1 MNYFLWTIITPLSS
15 AIMVLPISRVSD
27 KIRNWF
33 SVIASIITLALIVPL
48 SFDVLTG
55 KTFSLEYVWSKTL
68 NITLSFKMD
77 GLGYLFA
84 FIASL
89 IGFLTI
95 LFSVRDLNGELDL
108 GTYYMWM
115 LLFIG
120 SMIGLAFSSDF
131 ITFFIFWELV
141 SLCSWGLIGFWKE
154 RAKSIRASMKAL
166 LMTHI
171 SSLPLLVAILFLYL
185 TTGTFSISQIASKLG
200 EINVQPLITGAAI
213 MFLLALMAKSVQVPI
228 HTWLP
233 EAMEAPTPVS
243 ALLHAA
249 TMVKAGVL
257 LAVRM
262 ITIFSPLFTS
272 YSWNFIFATLGT
284 LSMIIAIHMAL
295 IEKDIKRILAYSTIS
310 HIGYIMLGI
319 GIGTALG
326 VAGGLFHLLNHAMF
340 KACLFLCAGSVIYRV
355 GTRNIDEMGGLAKR
369 MPITAAA
376 FLIAA
381 LSASGIPPFSGFAS
395 KLMIYEAALT
405 AQGPYAS
412 MYIIYCFL
420 AIYAGVITLAT
431 FIKVIHNVFF
441 GQMPSRFKDIKEPP
455 ASMIFPSIL
464 LAGASI
470 LFGLL
475 PQFPLNT
482 FIFPALKTIK
492 FKFAAQLSVTWL
504 GYATTIGS
512 YQAAFIAILLAA
524 SFGLGLLI
532 YLTGIRTVSTLPVSS
547 IKYGP
552 MIGGEDAPIISYE
565 SIKVPSIPFSQA
577 IKSTLNFIFHVSDM
591 GGFDLLWFNIA
602 KGVNKI
608 ASIISKYLNSKAGI
622 SLPLIILISFIFN
635 SISQAPFTLF
645 LIYIGILLMI
655 IGALTAIAQSTFI
668 RLLTWLSVSWIG
680 RILLE
685 FGTAT
690 TIGIAGGILDLL
702 NIALILPTLL
712 LVGLAIKKASGTTD
726 FKELGGLARKMPI
739 TAGAF
744 LISSLALSGIP
755 PLNGWWSEYH
765 LFMVAA
771 EFNKLDLGFAIMLAS
786 ALTIASVLKAFN
798 AIFYGKTTA
807 KTAEAHESLIAI
819 ITAILTA
826 ICIAIG
832 IYPELLMSWIYRLV
846 GG

>member
-15 AIMVLPISRVSD
+15 AIIVLLISRVSG

-33 SVIASIITLALIVPL
+33 SVIASIVTLALIVL
-48 SFDVLTG
+48 LLFDILAGETP
-55 KTFSLEYVWSKTL
+55 SLEYVWSKTL
-68 NITLSFKMD
+68 NMTLSFKMD
-77 GLGYLFA
+77 GLGYLFS

-95 LFSVRDLNGELDL
+95 LFSVRDLDGELDL
-108 GTYYMWM
+108 GVYYMWM

-120 SMIGLAFSSDF
+120 SMIGLAFSNDF
-131 ITFFIFWELV
+131 ITFFIFWELI

-154 RAKSIRASMKAL
+154 RTEAVRASMKAF

-171 SSLPLLVAILFLYL
+171 SSLSLLIAILFLYL
-185 TTGTFSISQIASKLG
+185 ATGTFSISMIASKIN
-200 EINVQPLITGAAI
+200 EINTQPIVTGAAI
-213 MFLLALMAKSVQVPI
+213 MFLLALMAKSVQVPL

-262 ITIFSPLFTS
+262 IIIFSPLLTS
-272 YSWNFIFATLGT
+272 PSWNLVFATLGT

-295 IEKDIKRILAYSTIS
+295 IEKDIKRVLAYSTIS

-319 GIGTALG
+319 GIGTTLG
-326 VAGGLFHLLNHAMF
+326 VAGGLFHLLNHAIF

-355 GTRNIDEMGGLAKR
+355 GTRNIDEMGGLAKK
-369 MPITAAA
+369 MPITAIA
-376 FLIAA
+376 FLVAA
-381 LSASGIPPFSGFAS
+381 LSASGIPPFNGFAS

-412 MYIIYCFL
+412 IYIIYCFL
-420 AIYAGVITLAT
+420 AIYVGIITLAT
-431 FIKVIHNVFF
+431 FMKVAHNVFF

-455 ASMIFPSIL
+455 ASMIFPPIL

-470 LFGLL
+470 LFGIL

-482 FIFPALKTIK
+482 FIFPALRTIK

-504 GYATTIGS
+504 GYTTAIGS

-524 SFGLGLLI
+524 SFGLGMLI
-532 YLTGIRTVSTLPVSS
+532 YLTGIKTAPALPVSV
-547 IKYGP
+547 KYGA

-565 SIKVPSIPFSQA
+565 SVKVPSIPFSQA
-577 IKSTLNFIFHVSDM
+577 IKSVLNPIFHVSDI
-591 GGFDLLWFNIA
+591 GGFDLFWLNMA
-602 KGVNKI
+602 RGVNKI
-608 ASIISKYLNSKAGI
+608 ASIVSKYLNSKAGI
-622 SLPLIILISFIFN
+622 SLALIILISFILN

-668 RLLTWLSVSWIG
+668 RLLMWLSVSWIG

-702 NIALILPTLL
+702 NIVLILPTLL
-712 LVGLAIKKASGTTD
+712 LVGLAIKKSSGTID

-744 LISSLALSGIP
+744 LILSLALSGIP

-765 LFMVAA
+765 LFMTAV
-771 EFNKLDLGFAIMLAS
+771 ELNKLDLGFAIMLAS
-786 ALTIASVLKAFN
+786 ALIIASILKAFN
-798 AIFYGKTTA
+798 AIFYGKTTI

-819 ITAILTA
+819 ITVILTA
-826 ICIAIG
+826 ICITIG
-832 IYPELLMSWIYRLV
+832 IYPELLMPWIYTLA

>member
-15 AIMVLPISRVSD
+15 AIIVLLISRVSG

-33 SVIASIITLALIVPL
+33 SVIASIVTLALIVL
-48 SFDVLTG
+48 LLFDILAGETP
-55 KTFSLEYVWSKTL
+55 SLEYVWSKTL
-68 NITLSFKMD
+68 NMTLSFKMD
-77 GLGYLFA
+77 GLGYLFS

-95 LFSVRDLNGELDL
+95 LFSVRDLDGELDL
-108 GTYYMWM
+108 GVYYMWM

-120 SMIGLAFSSDF
+120 SMIGLAFSNDF
-131 ITFFIFWELV
+131 ITFFIFWELI

-154 RAKSIRASMKAL
+154 RTEAVRASMKAF

-171 SSLPLLVAILFLYL
+171 SSLSLLIAILFLYL
-185 TTGTFSISQIASKLG
+185 ATGTFSISMIASKIN
-200 EINVQPLITGAAI
+200 EINTQPIVTGAAI
-213 MFLLALMAKSVQVPI
+213 MFLLALMAKSVQVPL

-262 ITIFSPLFTS
+262 IIIFSPLLTS
-272 YSWNFIFATLGT
+272 PSWNLVFATLGT

-295 IEKDIKRILAYSTIS
+295 IEKDIKRVLAYSTIS

-319 GIGTALG
+319 GIGTTLG
-326 VAGGLFHLLNHAMF
+326 VAGGLFHLLNHAIF

-355 GTRNIDEMGGLAKR
+355 GTRNIDEMGGLAKK
-369 MPITAAA
+369 MPITAIA
-376 FLIAA
+376 FLVAA
-381 LSASGIPPFSGFAS
+381 LSASGIPPFNGFAS

-412 MYIIYCFL
+412 IYIIYCFL
-420 AIYAGVITLAT
+420 AIYVGIITLAT
-431 FIKVIHNVFF
+431 FMKVAHNVFF

-455 ASMIFPSIL
+455 ASMIFPPIL

-470 LFGLL
+470 LFGIL

-482 FIFPALKTIK
+482 FIFPALRTIK

-504 GYATTIGS
+504 GYTTAIGS

-524 SFGLGLLI
+524 SFGLGMLI
-532 YLTGIRTVSTLPVSS
+532 YLTGIKTVPALPVSV
-547 IKYGP
+547 KYGA

-565 SIKVPSIPFSQA
+565 SVKVPSIPFSQA
-577 IKSTLNFIFHVSDM
+577 IKSVLNPIFHVSDI
-591 GGFDLLWFNIA
+591 GGFDLFWLNMA
-602 KGVNKI
+602 RGVNKI
-608 ASIISKYLNSKAGI
+608 ASIVSKYLNSKAGI
-622 SLPLIILISFIFN
+622 SLALIILISFILN

-668 RLLTWLSVSWIG
+668 RLLMWLSVSWIG

-702 NIALILPTLL
+702 NIVLILPTLL
-712 LVGLAIKKASGTTD
+712 LVGLAIKKSSGTID

-744 LISSLALSGIP
+744 LILSLALSGIP

-765 LFMVAA
+765 LFMTAV
-771 EFNKLDLGFAIMLAS
+771 ELNKLDLGFAIMLAS
-786 ALTIASVLKAFN
+786 ALIIASILKAFN
-798 AIFYGKTTA
+798 AIFYGKTTI

-819 ITAILTA
+819 ITVILTA
-826 ICIAIG
+826 ICITIG
-832 IYPELLMSWIYRLV
+832 IYPELLMPWIYTLA

>member
-1 MNYFLWTIITPLSS
+1 MNCLLWTIIIPLSS
-15 AIMVLPISRVSD
+15 AIMVLPISRASG

-33 SVIASIITLALIVPL
+33 SVIASIVTLALIIPL
-48 SFDVLTG
+48 SFDILTG
-55 KTFSLEYVWSKTL
+55 ETPSLEYVWSKTL
-68 NITLSFKMD
+68 NITLSFRMD
-77 GLGYLFA
+77 GLSYLFA

-115 LLFIG
+115 LLFVG
-120 SMIGLAFSSDF
+120 SMIGLALSNDF
-131 ITFFIFWELV
+131 ITFFIFWELI

-185 TTGTFSISQIASKLG
+185 TTGTFSIPLIASKLS
-200 EINVQPLITGAAI
+200 EINAQPLVTGAAV

-272 YSWNFIFATLGT
+272 YSWNLIFATLGT

-319 GIGTALG
+319 GIGTPLG
-326 VAGGLFHLLNHAMF
+326 VAGGLFHLLNHAIF

-355 GTRNIDEMGGLAKR
+355 ETRNIDEMGGLAKK
-369 MPITAAA
+369 MPITASA

-381 LSASGIPPFSGFAS
+381 LSASGIPPFNGFAS

-412 MYIIYCFL
+412 IYIIYCFL
-420 AIYAGVITLAT
+420 AIYTGVITLAT
-431 FIKVIHNVFF
+431 FVKVIHNVFF

-455 ASMIFPSIL
+455 ASMIFPSLL

-470 LFGLL
+470 LFGLF

-482 FIFPALKTIK
+482 FIFPALRTVG
-492 FKFAAQLSVTWL
+492 FKFVAQLSVTWL

-512 YQAAFIAILLAA
+512 YQVAFIAILLTA

-532 YLTGIRTVSTLPVSS
+532 YLTGIRTVPTLPVS
-547 IKYGP
+547 IKYRA

-565 SIKVPSIPFSQA
+565 SVKVPSIPFSQA
-577 IKSTLNFIFHVSDM
+577 IKSVLNLIFHVSDM
-591 GGFDLLWFNIA
+591 GGFDLLWLNVA
-602 KGVNKI
+602 KGINKI
-608 ASIISKYLNSKAGI
+608 ASIVSKYLNSKAGI
-622 SLPLIILISFIFN
+622 SLALIILISFILN
-635 SISQAPFTLF
+635 LISQAPLTLF

-655 IGALTAIAQSTFI
+655 VGALTAIAQLIFI
-668 RLLTWLSVSWIG
+668 KLLIWLLVSWIG

-685 FGTAT
+685 LGTAT
-690 TIGIAGGILDLL
+690 TIGIAGGILDLV

-739 TAGAF
+739 TAGVF
-744 LISSLALSGIP
+744 LLSSLALSGIP

-765 LFMVAA
+765 LFMTAA
-771 EFNKLDLGFAIMLAS
+771 ELNKLDLGFAVMLAS

-798 AIFYGKTTA
+798 AIFYGKTTI

-819 ITAILTA
+819 ITVILTA
-826 ICIAIG
+826 ICISIG
-832 IYPELLMSWIYRLV
+832 IYPELLMPWIYMLA